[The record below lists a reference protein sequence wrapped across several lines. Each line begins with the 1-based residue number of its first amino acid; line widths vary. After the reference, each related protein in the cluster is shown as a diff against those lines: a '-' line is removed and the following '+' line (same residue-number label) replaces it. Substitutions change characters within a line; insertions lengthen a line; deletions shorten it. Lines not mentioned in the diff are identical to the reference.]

1 MLRIDRGATLL
12 QGEPSMLLKDGVDWL
27 LGEVRPRLAPAP
39 PALRAASVR
48 ARVRLEIHP
57 EGTGYR
63 ARVRYFGTAPEGAR
77 HTALQA
83 AAGPGSCLLPPRHKS
98 GEVTLEAMLQ
108 PPPGDVP
115 VVHVLA
121 GRRPVA
127 LPLAC
132 MERALSEDA
141 PPGQPLRILSLAHCL
156 AEEPVPA
163 DGRPALLLL
172 RGTADAVALRV
183 ELLVGHGS
191 ERVLPVGA
199 LLCRLPWLLGVLARA
214 DEAPVLVVDP
224 VPLIRGTEEHDGG

>member
-12 QGEPSMLLKDGVDWL
+12 QGEPPVLLEDGVDWL

-48 ARVRLEIHP
+48 ARVRLEIDP
-57 EGTGYR
+57 AGTGYR
-63 ARVRYFGTAPEGAR
+63 TRVRYFGTAPECAR
-77 HTALQA
+77 HAALRA
-83 AAGPGSCLLPPRHKS
+83 AVGPGGCLLPPRRTG
-98 GEVTLEAMLQ
+98 GEVALEALLQ

-115 VVHVLA
+115 LVHVLA

-141 PPGQPLRILSLAHCL
+141 PPAQPLRILSLARCL

-163 DGRPALLLL
+163 AGRPALLLL
-172 RGTADAVALRV
+172 RGTGSALALRV

-191 ERVLPVGA
+191 ERVLPAGA
-199 LLCRLPWLLGVLARA
+199 LLCELPWLLGVLERA

-224 VPLIRGTEEHDGG
+224 MPLIRGTEEHDGG